1 MDRDIILGIIIIVGG
16 LCFISYLIFW
26 SRRTIDRIA
35 SKRLSSIREI
45 VKEFHHG
52 R

>member
-1 MDRDIILGIIIIVGG
+1 MDRDIILGIIIIVCG

-26 SRRTIDRIA
+26 SRRTINRIA
-35 SKRLSSIREI
+35 NKRLSSIREI
-45 VKEFHHG
+45 VKEFRHG